1 MATVE
6 QQAPQTSNGVVQDS
20 KDRDPAAAEI
30 PVINP
35 GTGEQIATVPDLDAA
50 AVAELAKRAREA
62 QIGWDAYG
70 FEGRAQVLRRMQKW
84 LMDNADRVT
93 ATIVSETGKTYEDAR
108 LAEIAYGG
116 GAFGFWAK
124 NAEKYLEDERVSSA
138 AVAVKGKKLI
148 LRHRPLGLIGVIG
161 PWNYPLI
168 NSFGDCIPALAAGNA
183 VILKPSEVT
192 PLTSMLLAEGL
203 RESGLPAD
211 VLQIATGRGATGAAL
226 IEQVDMI
233 MFTGSTNTGR
243 KVAEAAAR
251 RLIPASLELGGKD
264 PMVVLRDADLERAA
278 NTAVWGSMM
287 NAGQTCIS
295 IERAYV
301 EAPVYDEFVAKVAEK
316 VRALRQGRSGAP
328 GSVDVGAVTFPPQ
341 LDVIEDHVSD
351 AVAKG
356 ARVLV
361 GGKRGVEGSGGD
373 FFEPTVL
380 VDVDHT
386 MKCMTE
392 ETFGPTLPIM
402 KVADEDEAVRLAND
416 SIYGLAGSVFG
427 RDTAH
432 AESVARR
439 LDTGAVCVNDAIVN
453 YFALELPMGGVKASG
468 LGSRHGAGGIRK
480 YCSQQALLVTPRAL
494 ARKKDVTMFPYKAR
508 TSKLLAGAFKLL
520 YGRGKRD

>member
-1 MATVE
+1 MATTVE
-6 QQAPQTSNGVVQDS
+6 QVTQAHNGANGS
-20 KDRDPAAAEI
+20 SEPAGAEI

-35 GTGEQIATVPDLDAA
+35 GTGEQIGTVPDLDAA
-50 AVAELAKRAREA
+50 AVAELAQRARAA
-62 QIGWDAYG
+62 QVGWDAYG
-70 FEGRAQVLRRMQKW
+70 FEGRAAVLRRMQKW

-93 ATIVSETGKTYEDAR
+93 ETIVSETGKTYEDAR
-108 LAEIAYGG
+108 LAEIAYGAA
-116 GAFGFWAK
+116 AFGFWAK

-161 PWNYPLI
+161 PWNYPLV
-168 NSFGDCIPALAAGNA
+168 NSFGDCIPALAAGNS

-233 MFTGSTNTGR
+233 MFTGSTKTGR

-301 EAPVYDEFVAKVAEK
+301 EAPVYDEFVAKVSEK
-316 VRALRQGRSGAP
+316 VRALRQGESGAP

-341 LDVIEDHVSD
+341 LEVLEDHVGD

-356 ARVLV
+356 AHVLV
-361 GGKRGVEGSGGD
+361 GGKRGGDGSGGD
-373 FFEPTVL
+373 FFQPTVL

-386 MKCMTE
+386 MKIMVE

-453 YFALELPMGGVKASG
+453 YFALELPMGGAKASG

-494 ARKKDVTMFPYKAR
+494 ARKKDLTMFPYKAR

>member
-6 QQAPQTSNGVVQDS
+6 QQAPQTSNGAVQAE
-20 KDRDPAAAEI
+20 DPTHLEI

-35 GTGEQIATVPDLDAA
+35 GTGEQIGAVPDLDAA
-50 AVAELAKRAREA
+50 AVAELAKRGRAA
-62 QIGWDAYG
+62 QVGWDAYG
-70 FEGRAQVLRRMQKW
+70 FEGRAGVLRRMQKW

-93 ATIVSETGKTYEDAR
+93 ETIVSETGKTYEDAR
-108 LAEIAYGG
+108 LAEVAYGG
-116 GAFGFWAK
+116 GAFGFWAR
-124 NAEKYLEDERVSSA
+124 NAEKYLEDERVSTA
-138 AVAVKGKKLI
+138 AVAVKGKRLI

-161 PWNYPLI
+161 PWNYPLM
-168 NSFGDCIPALAAGNA
+168 NSFGDCIPALAAGNS
-183 VILKPSEVT
+183 VICKPSEVT
-192 PLTSMLLAEGL
+192 PLTSLLLAEGL
-203 RESGLPAD
+203 RDSGLPAD
-211 VLQIATGRGATGAAL
+211 VLQIATGRGETGAAL

-233 MFTGSTNTGR
+233 MFTGSTKTGR

-278 NTAVWGSMM
+278 NTAVWGAMM

-316 VRALRQGRSGAP
+316 VRALRQGQSGAP

-341 LDVIEDHVSD
+341 LDVLEDHVSD

-361 GGKRGVEGSGGD
+361 GGKRGGEGSGGD

-386 MKCMTE
+386 MKIMTE

-402 KVADEDEAVRLAND
+402 KVVDEEEAVRLAND
-416 SIYGLAGSVFG
+416 SIYGLSGSVFG

-439 LDTGAVCVNDAIVN
+439 LDTGAVCVNDALVN
-453 YFALELPMGGVKASG
+453 YFALELPMGGAKASG

-480 YCSQQALLVTPRAL
+480 YCSQQAILVTPRAL
-494 ARKKDVTMFPYKAR
+494 ARKKDLTMFPYKAR

>member
-6 QQAPQTSNGVVQDS
+6 QLPQAHNGVAHASVEEIAVEN
-20 KDRDPAAAEI
+20 PA
-30 PVINP
+30 
-35 GTGEQIATVPDLDAA
+35 TGRIAGTVPDLGAE
-50 AVAELAKRAREA
+50 AVAEMARRGRLAQPAWE
-62 QIGWDAYG
+62 AYG
-70 FEGRAQVLRRMQKW
+70 FEGRAHVLLRMQKW

-93 ATIVSETGKTYEDAR
+93 ETIVSETGKTYEDAR
-108 LAEIAYGG
+108 LAEVAYGG

-124 NAEKYLEDERVSSA
+124 NAEKYLEDERVHSA

-161 PWNYPLI
+161 PWNYPLM
-168 NSFGDCIPALAAGNA
+168 NSFGDCIPALAAGNS
-183 VILKPSEVT
+183 VICKPSEVT
-192 PLTSMLLAEGL
+192 PLTSLLLAEGL

-211 VLQIATGRGATGAAL
+211 VLQIATGRGETGAAL

-233 MFTGSTNTGR
+233 MFTGSTRTGR

-264 PMVVLRDADLERAA
+264 PLLVLRDADVERAA
-278 NTAVWGSMM
+278 NTAVWASMM

-301 EAPVYDEFVAKVAEK
+301 EAPVYDEFVAKVSEK
-316 VRALRQGRSGAP
+316 VRALRQGPSGAP
-328 GSVDVGAVTFPPQ
+328 GSVDVGAVIFPPQ
-341 LDVIEDHVSD
+341 LEILEDHVRD
-351 AVAKG
+351 AVDKG

-361 GGKRGVEGSGGD
+361 GGERGEGAGD
-373 FFEPTVL
+373 FFQPTVL
-380 VDVDHT
+380 VDVDHS
-386 MKCMTE
+386 MKIMTE

-416 SIYGLAGSVFG
+416 SIYGLSGSVFG

-439 LDTGAVCVNDAIVN
+439 LDTGAVCVNDALVN
-453 YFALELPMGGVKASG
+453 YFAMELPMGGAKASG

-494 ARKKDVTMFPYKAR
+494 ARKKDLLMFPYKAR
-508 TSKLLAGAFKLL
+508 TSKLVAAGLKLL

>member
-6 QQAPQTSNGVVQDS
+6 QQAPETSNGAVQNE
-20 KDRDPAAAEI
+20 DPAGAEI

-35 GTGEQIATVPDLDAA
+35 GTGEQIGTVPDLNAA
-50 AVAELAKRAREA
+50 AVAELAKRGRAA

-70 FEGRAQVLRRMQKW
+70 FEGRAAVLRRMQKW

-93 ATIVSETGKTYEDAR
+93 ETIVSETGKTYEDAR

-116 GAFGFWAK
+116 AAFGFWAK

-168 NSFGDCIPALAAGNA
+168 NSFGDCIPALAAGNS

-211 VLQIATGRGATGAAL
+211 VLQIATGRGETGAAL

-233 MFTGSTNTGR
+233 MFTGSTRTGR

-264 PMVVLRDADLERAA
+264 PMVVLRDADIERAA
-278 NTAVWGSMM
+278 NTAVWGAMM

-301 EAPVYDEFVAKVAEK
+301 EAPVYDEFVAKVSEK

-341 LDVIEDHVSD
+341 LDVIEDHVGD

-361 GGKRGVEGSGGD
+361 GGKRSGEGSGGD

-402 KVADEDEAVRLAND
+402 KVRDEEEAVRLAND
-416 SIYGLAGSVFG
+416 SPYGLLLVVFG

-453 YFALELPMGGVKASG
+453 YFAMELPMGGAKASG

-480 YCSQQALLVTPRAL
+480 YSSPQAILVTPRAL
-494 ARKKDVTMFPYKAR
+494 ARKKDLTMFPYKAR
-508 TSKLLAGAFKLL
+508 TSKFLAGAFKFL